1 MAMQKQCLRQNLFF
15 HHLIVTALR
24 IVCSAFAAVYY
35 IYMIS
40 MQTIIDP
47 VSKQALLSELT
58 KERYV
63 RKANN
68 GDNEIY
74 IVTAHNAPNVM
85 REIGRLR
92 EVTFRHAGGGTGKE
106 IDIDEFDTS
115 SHPYQQ
121 LLVWDPKDKEIVGA
135 YRFILCKDAEF
146 INGKVQLATT
156 ELFTFSDQFYKEYLN
171 YTIELGRSFIQPLY
185 QPGENRRKGLFS
197 LDNLWDGLG
206 AIVIDN
212 PSQRHFY
219 GKVTMYT
226 DFNVEARDY
235 ILTFMKHY
243 FPDPDKLVR
252 PIHSVEIKTDVSGFL
267 KDLKD
272 LPYKEGHAL
281 LHQKVKALGENIP
294 PLMNA
299 YMNLSPTMKSF
310 GTAINPTFGGV
321 EETGI
326 LVTIKD
332 VYDSKKERHF
342 NSYLKEKGQ
351 L

>member
-1 MAMQKQCLRQNLFF
+1 MEN
-15 HHLIVTALR
+15 
-24 IVCSAFAAVYY
+24 
-35 IYMIS
+35 
-40 MQTIIDP
+40 IIEK
-47 VSKQALLSELT
+47 VSKDALTSELT
-58 KERYV
+58 RDKYV
-63 RKANN
+63 RRTNN
-68 GDNEIY
+68 GSNEIY
-74 IVTAHNAPNVM
+74 IITHHDSPHVM

-115 SHPYQQ
+115 SHPYKQ
-121 LLVWDPKDKEIVGA
+121 LIVWDPKDREIVGA
-135 YRFILCKDAEF
+135 YRFILCRDAEF
-146 INGKVQLATT
+146 IDGKVKLATT
-156 ELFTFSDQFYKEYLN
+156 ELFEFSPQFYSEYLN
-171 YTIELGRSFIQPLY
+171 YTIELGRSFIQPMY

-212 PSQRHFY
+212 PSQKHFY

-226 DFNVEARDY
+226 DFNVEARDH
-235 ILTFMKHY
+235 ILAFMSHY
-243 FPDPDKLVR
+243 FPDPDRLVW
-252 PIHSVEIKTDVSGFL
+252 PIHPVRRETDVTAFVRQLQG
-267 KDLKD
+267 

-281 LHQKVKALGENIP
+281 LHSTVKQLGENIP

-326 LVTIKD
+326 LVTIND
-332 VYDSKKERHF
+332 VYESKKERHF
-342 NSYLKEKGQ
+342 TSYLQERAQ
-351 L
+351 R

>member
-1 MAMQKQCLRQNLFF
+1 MQK
-15 HHLIVTALR
+15 
-24 IVCSAFAAVYY
+24 
-35 IYMIS
+35 
-40 MQTIIDP
+40 IIDP
-47 VSKQALLSELT
+47 VSREALISELT

-74 IVTAHNAPNVM
+74 IITHHNAPTVM

-106 IDIDEFDTS
+106 IDLDEFDTS

-121 LLVWDPKDKEIVGA
+121 LLVWSPEDKEIVGA
-135 YRFILCKDAEF
+135 YRYILCKDAEF
-146 INGKVQLATT
+146 IDGKVQLATT
-156 ELFTFSDQFYKEYLN
+156 ELFTFSEKFYKEYLN
-171 YTIELGRSFIQPLY
+171 ETIELGRSFIQPLY
-185 QPGENRRKGLFS
+185 QPAENRRKGLFS

-206 AIVIDN
+206 ALVIDN
-212 PSQRHFY
+212 PSQKHFY

-226 DFNVEARDY
+226 DFNVQARDY
-235 ILTFMKHY
+235 ILTFMNYY
-243 FPDPDKLVR
+243 FPDKDELVR
-252 PIHSVEIKTDVSGFL
+252 PIHSVEIKTNVQDFL
-267 KDLKD
+267 KEIEG
-272 LPYKEGHAL
+272 LPYKEGHAV
-281 LHQKVKALGENIP
+281 LHTHVKELGENIP

-299 YMNLSPTMKSF
+299 YMSLSPTMKSF

-342 NSYLKEKGQ
+342 VSYLKEKEGKI
-351 L
+351 

>member
-1 MAMQKQCLRQNLFF
+1 MQK
-15 HHLIVTALR
+15 
-24 IVCSAFAAVYY
+24 
-35 IYMIS
+35 
-40 MQTIIDP
+40 IIDP
-47 VSKQALLSELT
+47 VSKEALLDELT
-58 KERYV
+58 RERYV

-68 GDNEIY
+68 GSNEIY
-74 IVTAHNAPNVM
+74 IITHHNAPHVM

-121 LLVWDPKDKEIVGA
+121 LLVWNPEDKEIVGA

-146 INGKVQLATT
+146 INGKVNLATT
-156 ELFTFSDQFYKEYLN
+156 ELFEFSEKFYKDYLN
-171 YTIELGRSFIQPLY
+171 ETIELGRSFIQPLY

-212 PSQRHFY
+212 PSQKHFY

-226 DFNVEARDY
+226 DFNVQARDY
-235 ILTFMKHY
+235 ILAFMDYY
-243 FPDPDKLVR
+243 FPDKEKLVW
-252 PIHSVEIKTDVSGFL
+252 PIHGIQKQTDTDAFVKLLHGQ
-267 KDLKD
+267 
-272 LPYKEGHAL
+272 PYKEGHAI
-281 LHQKVKALGENIP
+281 LHKHVHVLGENIP

-326 LVTIKD
+326 LVTIRD

-342 NSYLKEKGQ
+342 NSYLLEKG
-351 L
+351 LRSLHGN

>member
-1 MAMQKQCLRQNLFF
+1 MQK
-15 HHLIVTALR
+15 
-24 IVCSAFAAVYY
+24 
-35 IYMIS
+35 
-40 MQTIIDP
+40 IIDP
-47 VSKQALLSELT
+47 VSKEVLLKELSP
-58 KERYV
+58 ERFV

-74 IVTAHNAPNVM
+74 IITHHNAPNVM

-121 LLVWDPKDKEIVGA
+121 LLVWSPADQEIVGA
-135 YRFILCKDAEF
+135 YRFILCRDAEF
-146 INGKVQLATT
+146 IDGKVQLATT
-156 ELFTFSDQFYKEYLN
+156 ELFNFNKAFYDKYLMD
-171 YTIELGRSFIQPLY
+171 TIELGRSFIQPNF

-206 AIVIDN
+206 ALVVDN
-212 PSQRHFY
+212 PSIKHFY

-235 ILTFMKHY
+235 ILAFLQHY
-243 FPDPDKLVR
+243 FPDPEVLVR
-252 PIHSVEIKTDVSGFL
+252 PIYAVETKTDVREFL
-267 KDLKD
+267 NELKG
-272 LPYKEGHAL
+272 LEYKEGHATL
-281 LHQKVKALGENIP
+281 NKRVRALNENIP

-310 GTAINPTFGGV
+310 GTAINPGFGGV

-326 LVTIKD
+326 LVTIAD
-332 VYDSKKERHF
+332 IYESKKERHV
-342 NSYLKEKGQ
+342 NSYLKEKG
-351 L
+351 LL

>member
-1 MAMQKQCLRQNLFF
+1 MQK
-15 HHLIVTALR
+15 
-24 IVCSAFAAVYY
+24 
-35 IYMIS
+35 
-40 MQTIIDP
+40 IIDP
-47 VSKQALLSELT
+47 VSKEALMDELSR
-58 KERYV
+58 ERYV

-68 GDNEIY
+68 GNNKIY
-74 IVTAHNAPNVM
+74 IITHHNAPNVM

-121 LLVWDPKDKEIVGA
+121 LIVWSPEDKEIVGA

-146 INGKVQLATT
+146 RNNKVHLATT
-156 ELFTFSDQFYKEYLN
+156 ELFEFSDTFYKNYLN
-171 YTIELGRSFIQPLY
+171 ETIELGRSFIQPMF

-212 PSQRHFY
+212 PSQKHFY

-226 DFNVEARDY
+226 DFNVQARDY
-235 ILTFMKHY
+235 ILSFMKYY
-243 FPDPDKLVR
+243 FPDPEKLVW
-252 PIHSVEIKTDVSGFL
+252 PIHSVTIKTDVQPFL
-267 KDLKD
+267 DELKGNE
-272 LPYKEGHAL
+272 YKEGHAI
-281 LHQKVKALGENIP
+281 LHKHVKALGENIP

-342 NSYLKEKGQ
+342 ASYLLEKG
-351 L
+351 LRNMK